1 MFVQIYIELSE
12 FHARRKK
19 KMMCKTKSSISFSA
33 KLSSFFANE
42 SVIWLLRRIRKEAA
56 LKMYY

>member
-33 KLSSFFANE
+33 KLSSFLQMNQL
-42 SVIWLLRRIRKEAA
+42 SGC
-56 LKMYY
+56 